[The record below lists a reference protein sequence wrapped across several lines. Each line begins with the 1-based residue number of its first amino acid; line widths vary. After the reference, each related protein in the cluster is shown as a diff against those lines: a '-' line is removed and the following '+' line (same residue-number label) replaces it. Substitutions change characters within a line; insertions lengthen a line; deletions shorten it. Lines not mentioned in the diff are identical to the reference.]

1 MKPIKQ
7 MLMAA
12 LAGGSIAFGANAQ
25 ALTPDDYCSP
35 SITSPEGVKKM
46 TPLNDGV
53 TYAAISEDGRSIEVF
68 SYKTG
73 QKISTLF

>member
-1 MKPIKQ
+1 
-7 MLMAA
+7 MAA

-53 TYAAISEDGRSIEVF
+53 TYAAISETEDR
-68 SYKTG
+68 
-73 QKISTLF
+73 